1 MFLFCCEGAEPK
13 SPSFNADSDQDELD
27 FGGAELSPSFNHV
40 IFQKTAQ
47 FKREPRSTEPEV
59 VKSYVE
65 VSSSAED
72 SGSVSSGSCGTSFTE
87 RRTSFP
93 TEPEECGEDEWS
105 PRMIAFYYKVLNSV
119 GKSLKK
125 SLQNV
130 KVDTAW
136 CITQPSCIKE
146 YVRGLIYTE
155 ATPECY
161 LIGVLYLERF
171 LRDNPQTPLTAS
183 NVQLLYLTALTV
195 AIKYVDDSYFNS
207 QYYAKIGGVQD
218 VRTLN
223 RLELKFLFGLNFDL
237 MVDQEQ
243 YRMIEKALMGTQLQ
257 TKRRRTNSGGNT
269 LPLI

>member
-13 SPSFNADSDQDELD
+13 SPSFNADSDEDELE
-27 FGGAELSPSFNHV
+27 FGGALIDSPSFQNV
-40 IFQKTAQ
+40 KFPKPAEL
-47 FKREPRSTEPEV
+47 KREPRSTEAE
-59 VKSYVE
+59 KQYIE

-72 SGSVSSGSCGTSFTE
+72 SGSLSSGSCGPTFRE
-87 RRTSFP
+87 RRKSFP
-93 TEPEECGEDEWS
+93 EEAEEYGEDEWS
-105 PRMIAFYYKVLNSV
+105 PKMIAFYYKVLNSV

-125 SLQNV
+125 SLQKV
-130 KVDTAW
+130 DVDTAW

-207 QYYAKIGGVQD
+207 EFYAKIGGVQD

-223 RLELKFLFGLNFDL
+223 KLELKFLFGLNFDL
-237 MVDQEQ
+237 MVDEEQ
-243 YRMIEKALMGTQLQ
+243 YQMIEKALMGTQLQ
-257 TKRRRTNSGGNT
+257 TKRRRTNSGGRQT
-269 LPLI
+269 PLI